1 MLFIVNLCVC
11 DVSILKKPWLFDW
24 NLLLSHWLLNSILY
38 ALPYPKL
45 PSWRKWEMNLPFH
58 HRIWCICLGYC
69 FVQCLGFEEI
79 SVATHPCRRDSLLL
93 PPDSQYA
100 LPVSPGLLCSLSTRL
115 LDPHDFD
122 HISLTWFSLNASRV
136 QVLQLTYWPTPSL
149 CPSADIPYD
158 ATYQTQLTQDDLM
171 LLYEA
176 DISLEKGEIFIILL
190 WQLCDKYVV
199 EFCWMTLGICTI
211 CVCVYI

>member
-1 MLFIVNLCVC
+1 M
-11 DVSILKKPWLFDW
+11 
-24 NLLLSHWLLNSILY
+24 
-38 ALPYPKL
+38 
-45 PSWRKWEMNLPFH
+45 
-58 HRIWCICLGYC
+58 
-69 FVQCLGFEEI
+69 
-79 SVATHPCRRDSLLL
+79 ATHPCRRDSLLL

-171 LLYEA
+171 LLYDITFARQNYTLPTPTTAEA
-176 DISLEKGEIFIILL
+176 DIPDDATYQTQLTQDDLMLLYEADKSLEKGEIFIILL
-190 WQLCDKYVV
+190 
-199 EFCWMTLGICTI
+199 
-211 CVCVYI
+211 